1 MSQIK
6 TKGALGVS
14 FTFFGTSFLFI
25 TSHFTCKYLQ
35 TSHVVLMLA
44 SEQLPLLTGLCG
56 WVMVGS
62 ASVGPDTRDIHFC
75 HHSPPRQSTA
85 AGHWVVVGDSLDVG
99 QSLGQVFHRSSNV
112 YSVCFIAGDG
122 KVAERLLDYSR
133 TIQALALPRNV
144 PDTNPYRSSAGEGC
158 SCTRHSTHDCF
169 CPLAPGSLAET
180 TGGLLRIMK
189 SSLLKQLLG
198 LHLGRWKPAR
208 SSGLPRAIIVHKSSP
223 LSTPWPSLSCELLG
237 YG

>member
-25 TSHFTCKYLQ
+25 TSHFTCKCLQ
-35 TSHVVLMLA
+35 GSHVVLMLV
-44 SEQLPLLTGLCG
+44 SEQLPLLTGHCG
-56 WVMVGS
+56 RVMVGS
-62 ASVGPDTRDIHFC
+62 ASGPDTQVIRFC
-75 HHSPPRQSTA
+75 QPQSSEA
-85 AGHWVVVGDSLDVG
+85 EHCSRPLGGSGDSPGVG
-99 QSLGQVFHRSSNV
+99 QSSGQVFHRSSGV
-112 YSVCFIAGDG
+112 YSVGLIAGDG

-158 SCTRHSTHDCF
+158 SSTRPSAHDCF

-189 SSLLKQLLG
+189 SSLTTETATRFADG
-198 LHLGRWKPAR
+198 
-208 SSGLPRAIIVHKSSP
+208 SP
-223 LSTPWPSLSCELLG
+223 QGPVACPGPSLSTSSHR
-237 YG
+237 